1 MSLSACEK
9 KARNK
14 ISVYL
19 EEQNLVFEWFLFI
32 LTFMFFSLKDDY
44 SSDDFEDDSEED
56 EVSYN
61 NFRESEET
69 TWNTVLNSLSN
80 KKIEF
85 NELT

>member
-1 MSLSACEK
+1 MRIKRPGSSSSRCQSLPACEK

-14 ISVYL
+14 INVYL

-69 TWNTVLNSLSN
+69 T
-80 KKIEF
+80 
-85 NELT
+85 

>member
-1 MSLSACEK
+1 
-9 KARNK
+9 
-14 ISVYL
+14 
-19 EEQNLVFEWFLFI
+19 
-32 LTFMFFSLKDDY
+32 MFFSLKDDY

>member
-1 MSLSACEK
+1 MSLPACEK

-69 TWNTVLNSLSN
+69 TWNAVLNSLSN

-85 NELT
+85 NKLT